1 MILRHL
7 ILSPGLHAVVAVAQG
22 LPVTSVPEKLLVTTV
37 RNDVVDVRCFDVPA
51 FLHALHTQRVHL

>member
-1 MILRHL
+1 MILQRL
-7 ILSPGLHAVVAVAQG
+7 ILPPRLNTVMTVAEG
-22 LPVTSVPEKLLVTTV
+22 LPVIPIPEKLLVTTV